1 MSIKVV
7 AQIQFESDM
16 KRVLVDNKA
25 IGNYIYEEN
34 IFKWVDDYRELIII
48 SPVSV
53 EVYNLH
59 PSQPQNKTKADVLV
73 RLKRKRDGQTIRLY
87 QYFQSNTI
95 FILEELPNGTP
106 SNYLM
111 EYAIDH

>member
-59 PSQPQNKTKADVLV
+59 PS
-73 RLKRKRDGQTIRLY
+73 
-87 QYFQSNTI
+87 
-95 FILEELPNGTP
+95 
-106 SNYLM
+106 
-111 EYAIDH
+111 